1 MLALFSKKVIGR
13 LFLGIFFERL
23 PHIRKGS
30 DCGAVKKNLT
40 CKMLFSIHKHTSDN
54 SGLSEKEKS
63 DGKRSERKERAE

>member
-23 PHIRKGS
+23 PHIRKGVIAAPS
-30 DCGAVKKNLT
+30 KNLT